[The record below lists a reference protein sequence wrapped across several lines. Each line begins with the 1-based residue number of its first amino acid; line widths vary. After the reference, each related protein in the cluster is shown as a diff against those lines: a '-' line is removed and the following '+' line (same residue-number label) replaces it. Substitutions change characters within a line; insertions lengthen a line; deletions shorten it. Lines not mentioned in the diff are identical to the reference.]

1 MIMPDAAFTSRQSA
15 LALLR
20 AGCSY
25 GEASDRTG
33 LPLEDVISLWKGQDM
48 ADKKKSAPKPKPQA
62 KPTPR
67 PFSGGGGSGDPD
79 KKK

>member
-1 MIMPDAAFTSRQSA
+1 MGGRITPHDRERHA

-48 ADKKKSAPKPKPQA
+48 ADKKKPAAKPKPAPKPTYQ
-62 KPTPR
+62 PR
-67 PFSGGGGSGDPD
+67 SGGTGNGPPPP
-79 KKK
+79 KK

>member
-1 MIMPDAAFTSRQSA
+1 MSSVQMTPIADATRSSA

-33 LPLEDVISLWKGQDM
+33 LSLEEVRAIWKAAE
-48 ADKKKSAPKPKPQA
+48 ADRETAL
-62 KPTPR
+62 
-67 PFSGGGGSGDPD
+67 
-79 KKK
+79 